1 LLIEDAVSNPRFAI
15 CNPQSNMK
23 PFILIIEDDP
33 DIAES
38 IRYNLERDGSFVA
51 QVALTGEAG
60 LNIALGKGQSK
71 QTGQTGQIGQ
81 IGQIGQSGQIGQI
94 GRTGELHSSTPDL
107 IVLDLNLPGMSG
119 FELCRRFRTE
129 EETRRTPI
137 IMLTARIEEGDKVR
151 GLDLGADDYITKPF
165 GVRELVARVRAALRR
180 SGYEERT
187 PKFYD
192 DGQLRIDYADFSVT
206 CQGKSV
212 KLTRKEFALLAILSR
227 NKGRVAPREQL
238 LDQVWGLE
246 YYGEARTLD
255 VHISGLRKKLGACG
269 GCIETVIG
277 IGYRFRPGAETTD
290 LNNRTENF

>member
-1 LLIEDAVSNPRFAI
+1 
-15 CNPQSNMK
+15 MK

-38 IRYNLERDGSFVA
+38 IRYNLEREGSFA
-51 QVALTGEAG
+51 TQVALTGEEG

-71 QTGQTGQIGQ
+71 PPVQT
-81 IGQIGQSGQIGQI
+81 
-94 GRTGELHSSTPDL
+94 GRTGELNSSTPDL

-137 IMLTARIEEGDKVR
+137 IMLTARTEEGDKVR

-165 GVRELVARVRAALRR
+165 SVRELVARVRAALRR
-180 SGYEERT
+180 SGYEEKS
-187 PKFYD
+187 PKYYD
-192 DGQLRIDYADFSVT
+192 DGQLRIDYADFSVA
-206 CQGKSV
+206 CRGRSV
-212 KLTRKEFALLAILSR
+212 KLTRKEFALLSILSR
-227 NKGRVAPREQL
+227 NKGRVVPREQL

-255 VHISGLRKKLGACG
+255 VHISGLRKKLGECG

-277 IGYRFRPGAETTD
+277 IGYRFRPGAESAD
-290 LNNRTENF
+290 AAN

>member
-1 LLIEDAVSNPRFAI
+1 
-15 CNPQSNMK
+15 MK
-23 PFILIIEDDP
+23 PLILIVEDDP

-38 IRYNLERDGSFVA
+38 IRYNLEREGSFA
-51 QVALTGEAG
+51 TQVALTGEEG
-60 LNIALGKGQSK
+60 LNIALGK
-71 QTGQTGQIGQ
+71 TQIR
-81 IGQIGQSGQIGQI
+81 
-94 GRTGELHSSTPDL
+94 RTGDLNSPTPDL

-137 IMLTARIEEGDKVR
+137 IMLTARTEEGDKVR

-165 GVRELVARVRAALRR
+165 SVRELVARVRAALRR
-180 SGYEERT
+180 AGYEEKS

-192 DGQLRIDYADFSVT
+192 DGHLKIDYADFSVT
-206 CQGKSV
+206 CLGQSV

-227 NKGRVAPREQL
+227 NKGRVVPREQL

-255 VHISGLRKKLGACG
+255 VHISGLRKKLGSCG

-277 IGYRFRPGAETTD
+277 IGYRFRPGAD
-290 LNNRTENF
+290 PSDPGA

>member
-1 LLIEDAVSNPRFAI
+1 
-15 CNPQSNMK
+15 MK

-38 IRYNLERDGSFVA
+38 IRYNLEREGAFAA
-51 QVALTGEAG
+51 QVALTGEEG
-60 LNIALGKGQSK
+60 LNIALGKGQVK
-71 QTGQTGQIGQ
+71 
-81 IGQIGQSGQIGQI
+81 
-94 GRTGELHSSTPDL
+94 RTGDLTSPTPDL

-137 IMLTARIEEGDKVR
+137 IMLTARAEERDKVR
-151 GLDLGADDYITKPF
+151 GLDMGADDYITKPF
-165 GVRELVARVRAALRR
+165 SVRELVARARAALRR
-180 SGYEERT
+180 SGYEERS

-192 DGQLRIDYADFSVT
+192 DGQLKIDYADFSVT
-206 CQGKSV
+206 CQGQSV
-212 KLTRKEFALLAILSR
+212 KLTRKEFALLAILTR

-277 IGYRFRPGAETTD
+277 IGYRFRPSSEGGGGDA
-290 LNNRTENF
+290 NN

>member
-1 LLIEDAVSNPRFAI
+1 
-15 CNPQSNMK
+15 MK

-60 LNIALGKGQSK
+60 LNIALGKGQSR
-71 QTGQTGQIGQ
+71 QTGQTGQTGQ
-81 IGQIGQSGQIGQI
+81 L

-137 IMLTARIEEGDKVR
+137 IMLTARTEEGDKVR

-277 IGYRFRPGAETTD
+277 IGYRFRPGAETIDT
-290 LNNRTENF
+290 TI

>member
-1 LLIEDAVSNPRFAI
+1 
-15 CNPQSNMK
+15 MK

-38 IRYNLERDGSFVA
+38 IRYNLEREGAFA
-51 QVALTGEAG
+51 TQIALTGEEG
-60 LNIALGKGQSK
+60 LNIALGKG
-71 QTGQTGQIGQ
+71 I
-81 IGQIGQSGQIGQI
+81 IR
-94 GRTGELHSSTPDL
+94 RTGDLNNSGPDL
-107 IVLDLNLPGMSG
+107 IVLDLNLPGMDG

-129 EETRRTPI
+129 EQTRRTPI
-137 IMLTARIEEGDKVR
+137 IMLTARTEERDKVR

-165 GVRELVARVRAALRR
+165 SVRELVARVRAALRR
-180 SGYEERT
+180 SGYEEKA

-192 DGQLRIDYADFSVT
+192 DGQLKIDYADFSVT
-206 CQGKSV
+206 CQGQSV
-212 KLTRKEFALLAILSR
+212 KLTRKEFALLTILTR

-277 IGYRFRPGAETTD
+277 IGYRFRPCVDSAGPAA
-290 LNNRTENF
+290 

>member
-1 LLIEDAVSNPRFAI
+1 
-15 CNPQSNMK
+15 MK

-38 IRYNLERDGSFVA
+38 IRYNLERDGSFTA

-60 LNIALGKGQSK
+60 LNIALGRGQSRR
-71 QTGQTGQIGQ
+71 IGQ
-81 IGQIGQSGQIGQI
+81 GGSSGG
-94 GRTGELHSSTPDL
+94 TGELTGSAPDL

-137 IMLTARIEEGDKVR
+137 IMLTARTEEGDKVR

-180 SGYEERT
+180 SGYEEKA
-187 PKFYD
+187 PKSYD
-192 DGQLRIDYADFSVT
+192 DGRLRIDYADFSVT
-206 CQGKSV
+206 CQGRSV

-255 VHISGLRKKLGACG
+255 VHISGLRKKLGDCG

-277 IGYRFRPGAETTD
+277 IGYRFRPGAES
-290 LNNRTENF
+290 TETSD

>member
-1 LLIEDAVSNPRFAI
+1 
-15 CNPQSNMK
+15 MK
-23 PFILIIEDDP
+23 PLILIIEDDP

-38 IRYNLERDGSFVA
+38 IRYNLEREGSFA
-51 QVALTGEAG
+51 TQVALTGEEG
-60 LNIALGKGQSK
+60 FNIALSKGLSK
-71 QTGQTGQIGQ
+71 PTGQTV
-81 IGQIGQSGQIGQI
+81 
-94 GRTGELHSSTPDL
+94 RTGELNSSTPDL

-137 IMLTARIEEGDKVR
+137 IMLTARTEEGDKVR

-165 GVRELVARVRAALRR
+165 SVRELVARVRAALRR
-180 SGYEERT
+180 SGYEEKS

-192 DGQLRIDYADFSVT
+192 DGQLKIDYADFSVA
-206 CQGKSV
+206 CRGRSV

-227 NKGRVAPREQL
+227 NKGRVVPREQL

-277 IGYRFRPGAETTD
+277 IGYRFRPGGESAETA
-290 LNNRTENF
+290 F